1 MKELEKKKQLLNK
14 IKTDLKSQYGVTRIG
29 IFGSHAR
36 DEAHEDSD
44 IDILVDLDGS
54 IGLMKFVELE
64 NYLSEILGCK
74 VDLVISENLKPQ
86 IGKNIL
92 REVIQI

>member
-1 MKELEKKKQLLNK
+1 MNELEKKKQLLNK
-14 IKTDLKSQYGVTRIG
+14 VKNDLKSQYGVTRMG
-29 IFGSHAR
+29 IFGSHVR
-36 DEAHEDSD
+36 DEVHEDSD

-64 NYLSEILGCK
+64 NYLSKILECK

-86 IGKNIL
+86 IRKNIF
-92 REVIQI
+92 REVIQV